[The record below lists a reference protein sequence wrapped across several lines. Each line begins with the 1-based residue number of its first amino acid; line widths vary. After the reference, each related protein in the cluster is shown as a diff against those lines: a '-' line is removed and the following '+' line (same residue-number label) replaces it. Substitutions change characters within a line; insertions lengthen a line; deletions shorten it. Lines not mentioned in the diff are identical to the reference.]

1 LADQARPRKRAQGLE
16 NKIMP
21 KRMSPVVGGG
31 NGLYLALI
39 LLEPFPGRR
48 CCAAAGRPVSMEK
61 FQLAKRLILPVLA
74 VGLAAVAVRL
84 PAAAASADDTVY
96 LAPHRAIYDLKL
108 TKSRGSRGVEAVR
121 GRILYDFS
129 GNACDGYKLQ
139 FRQVSELDSEGKTA
153 LSDLRSTTWEDANAK
168 AFRFN
173 SENLLDDKRT
183 DAVDGH
189 AERNATTV
197 AINLSKPKDKN
208 FTVPVSAVFPTQHMR
223 RIISAARE
231 GKSILEFPVY
241 DGSETGEKL
250 YNTLTVIGRPIAP
263 GAKPPGDAT
272 AKALELAKLT
282 RWPVTISYFE
292 QESAKAQQTGEQ
304 TPVYA
309 ISFEIYEN
317 GISRALVLDYADF
330 TIKGEMTSLEMK
342 KSKPCQ

>member
-1 LADQARPRKRAQGLE
+1 
-16 NKIMP
+16 
-21 KRMSPVVGGG
+21 
-31 NGLYLALI
+31 
-39 LLEPFPGRR
+39 
-48 CCAAAGRPVSMEK
+48 MEK
-61 FQLAKRLILPVLA
+61 LQLAKRLVLPVLA
-74 VGLAAVAVRL
+74 IGLAAGAVHL
-84 PAAAASADDTVY
+84 PAAAAPAADTVY

-129 GNACDGYKLQ
+129 GNACDGYQLQ

-153 LSDLRSTTWEDANAK
+153 LSDLRSTTWEDGNAK

-208 FTVPVSAVFPTQHMR
+208 FTVPLSAVFPTQHMR

-250 YNTLTVIGRPIAP
+250 YNTLTVIGRQIAP
-263 GAKPPGDAT
+263 GSKPPDDAT
-272 AKALELAKLT
+272 AKAPELAKLT

-292 QESAKAQQTGEQ
+292 QESAKAQQAGEQ

-342 KSKPCQ
+342 KSKPCP